1 MTTFNSLG
9 LGRTIGAG
17 VNLLLPSDMQVS
29 VITANGSAQIYL
41 PSINSILLS
50 RSGSGNL
57 SFIQF
62 IITDISGMAG
72 INNITLIAA
81 NGDTINGAT
90 SLILNINNISALVI
104 PTSNNS
110 WGSIAGLSIG
120 GGGTGATGATGATG
134 STGATGA
141 TGATGSGGSDTYTN
155 LTPMPVTVGGYAA
168 GTTFVTPQT
177 MQQMWDGLL
186 YPYQNPAFTSLSN
199 ALFAIYEVGQVIT
212 SGTIPISYAVSNPSN
227 IKSPQPPNV
236 GVPST
241 NIPAATFP
249 INPFLLLAGGTFDI
263 TIPALTTSNTPT
275 TFTISCQGTNSNN
288 ITFSISN
295 NLSFRYRNYWGF
307 NASATLT
314 GSDILNL
321 QSSQLKTG
329 FAGTYVMPS
338 NAIPRYL
345 WFVYD
350 NSFGYPT
357 TIFDVTN
364 GFNATADFQD
374 MGTIVAPNQFGVSQ
388 TWRMIRSINQTAGAG
403 GFQYLF
409 S

>member
-1 MTTFNSLG
+1 MNFNSIG

-17 VNLLLPSDMQVS
+17 VNLLLPSDVQVS
-29 VITANGSAQIYL
+29 VITANGAVAIYL

-62 IITDISGMAG
+62 IITDISGLAAT
-72 INNITLIAA
+72 NNITLIAE
-81 NGDTINGAT
+81 NGDTINGAA
-90 SLILNINNISALVI
+90 SVVLNINNISALVI

-110 WGSIAGLSIG
+110 WGSIAGLSVG
-120 GGGTGATGATGATG
+120 GGATGATGATG
-134 STGATGA
+134 VTGATGA
-141 TGATGSGGSDTYTN
+141 TGTGGGVYNGASPST
-155 LTPMPVTVGGYAA
+155 VTVNDIPSGTVLTGLTLEFLLQNIYA
-168 GTTFVTPQT
+168 
-177 MQQMWDGLL
+177 
-186 YPYQNPAFTSLSN
+186 PYQNPAFTSLSN
-199 ALFAIYEVGQVIT
+199 ALFAIYEVGEVIS
-212 SGTIPISYAVSNPSN
+212 SGTIPISYVVSNAAN

-249 INPFLLLAGGTFDI
+249 INPFQLLAGGTFDI
-263 TIPALTTSNTPT
+263 TIPALTTSSVPT
-275 TFTISCQGTNSNN
+275 TLTISLQGTNSNN
-288 ITFSISN
+288 VTFSISN
-295 NLSFRYRNYWGF
+295 NITFRYRNYWGF

-314 GSDILNL
+314 GVDILAL
-321 QSSQLKTG
+321 QSSQLRTG

-350 NSFGYPT
+350 NSFGYPA

-388 TWRMIRSINQTAGAG
+388 TWRMIRSVNATAGAG
-403 GFQYLF
+403 GFNYLF